1 MYPNPVLNIL
11 NLSIESIKNTKVEI
25 VVVNTLGMRVHQ
37 QTANLTSGINI
48 QTMNISKLAAGLYH
62 VQIISSTGE
71 VIHAGKVNKQ

>member
-1 MYPNPVLNIL
+1 
-11 NLSIESIKNTKVEI
+11 
-25 VVVNTLGMRVHQ
+25 MRVHQ